1 MRIDKKTMNEEQTNQ
16 KLTKYE
22 LIGKHNDLVIT
33 ISGETL
39 EDAIEEVKTTLETK
53 AFRVQNTEEE

>member
-1 MRIDKKTMNEEQTNQ
+1 MNEEQTNQ